1 MLLQIIFV
9 KELIDFYNS
18 KSVSMTLLLTCYDS
32 VVIQK
37 ENKST
42 LNTENQIGLYEV

>member
-18 KSVSMTLLLTCYDS
+18 KSVSMTLLLTSYAS

-37 ENKST
+37 ENKIM
-42 LNTENQIGLYEV
+42 LDIENQIGLYEV